1 MAEHNVVLTIPEPG
15 RVELKERPYPKIA
28 PGYSL
33 VQIEIAPVCIEHQV
47 YKEHRFEWHSDAERQ
62 GHEGVGT
69 IIEALPGSKFKP
81 GDRVIIY
88 QGNPCQECF
97 VCQRGLSPTHCLSI
111 PYEALTETQN
121 PDSVL
126 EALGGGKAIDAPGG
140 LKSIE
145 NECGSES
152 GGFGF
157 SKYRIAPDYMIQQI
171 PDDLSFRYA
180 ALANCSL
187 GCTYTGIEEAGVQKD
202 DWVVVAGVGFIGFG
216 SIINAKYR
224 GAKVIVLGRNPFR
237 MEQAR
242 KMGADYIVNP
252 DDDDWLEQIHELT
265 GGLRGADVVIEA
277 SGYPYYQKKA
287 LQAVRRFGTV
297 WLYGFLVETS
307 EPLPI
312 RLLDEIHNRGVKL
325 SGSHDVHVKH
335 REGLL
340 RMLRNPETQAAAD
353 HIITHEYNM
362 SQGAEAFEA
371 ALSKQAGKIFLYP
384 QENCDSPGVSAE
396 LRELVAGHTDQT
408 GG

>member
-1 MAEHNVVLTIPEPG
+1 MSKTNVVLTIPEPQK
-15 RVELKERPYPKIA
+15 VVLKDKPYPTLA
-28 PGYSL
+28 PGYSMMQ
-33 VQIEIAPVCIEHQV
+33 VEIAPVCIEHQV
-47 YKEHRFEWHSDAERQ
+47 YKEHRFEWHSDEERQ

-69 IIEALPGSKFKP
+69 ICEVLPGSKFKS
-81 GDRVIIY
+81 GDRVIMY

-111 PYEALTETQN
+111 PYEHLCETQS
-121 PDSVL
+121 PDTALDV
-126 EALGGGKAIDAPGG
+126 LGGGHAIDAPGG
-140 LKSIE
+140 LKDIE
-145 NECGSES
+145 NKCGSES

-157 SKYRIAPDYMIQQI
+157 SRYRVANDYMIQKI
-171 PDDLSFRYA
+171 PDDLPFRYA

-187 GCTYTGIEEAGVQKD
+187 GCTYTGIDDMNIRKD

-224 GAKVIVLGRNPFR
+224 GARVIVLGRNPFR

-242 KMGADYIVNP
+242 KMGADHIVNP
-252 DDDDWLEQIHELT
+252 DDDDWLEQIHALT
-265 GGLRGADVVIEA
+265 GYLKGADHVIEA

-287 LQAVRRFGTV
+287 LKAVRRFGNV
-297 WLYGFLVETS
+297 WLYGFLVESS

-312 RLLDEIHNRGVKL
+312 RLLDEIHNRGVHL

-340 RMLRNPETQAAAD
+340 RMLCNPEVQAMAD
-353 HIITHEYNM
+353 HLITHEYNM

-371 ALSKQAGKIFLYP
+371 ALSKQAGKIYLYP
-384 QENCDSPGVSAE
+384 QENCTNPGLSPG
-396 LRELVAGHTDQT
+396 LRELVANFAA
-408 GG
+408 